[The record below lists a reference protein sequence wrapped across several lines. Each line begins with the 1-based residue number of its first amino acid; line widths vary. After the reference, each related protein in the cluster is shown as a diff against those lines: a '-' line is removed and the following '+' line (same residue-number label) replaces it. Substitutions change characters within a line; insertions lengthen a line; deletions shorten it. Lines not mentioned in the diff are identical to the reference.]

1 MRKRVHIVL
10 AVLLVAVAGV
20 IAWLGLRQREP
31 VYQGKRLSVWLQ
43 GYEFGVEAPEID
55 AAVRKVGT
63 NAIPYLL
70 PMLRAKDH
78 PALLKWWA
86 FANRHPALAR
96 FVEKHPSLDY
106 TRAETR
112 HLRAVRAFEALG
124 DDAKDAVPELIEM
137 YREGIAEPTPFGPS
151 SALSAIGPAA
161 ESAVPVLLKNLA
173 SGDSGMREG
182 AAGTL
187 GGIHSRAELVVP
199 ALQKA
204 LNDAASAVGFAAA
217 KSLGLYG
224 ERARPA
230 VPALLEKLKDPYPPM
245 GAVAAEALGRIHD
258 ESGFVVP
265 RLLDLLHAPDSLWRQ
280 NAAWA
285 LYEIGPDAKEAV
297 SALTQCLND
306 QEAAVREAAT
316 NALKTIDP
324 EAAAKAGVR

>member
-1 MRKRVHIVL
+1 MQKRVYVAL
-10 AVLLVAVAGV
+10 AVLLVALAGLT
-20 IAWLGLRQREP
+20 AWLGLRQREP

-43 GYEFGVEAPEID
+43 GYEFGLDAPEID
-55 AAVRKVGT
+55 AAVRKIGT
-63 NAIPYLL
+63 NAIPCLL
-70 PMLRAKDH
+70 HMFRAKDN
-78 PALLKWWA
+78 PALLKLLA

-106 TRAETR
+106 PRAETR

-124 DDAKDAVPELIEM
+124 KDAKDAVPELIEM

-151 SALSAIGPAA
+151 SALAAIGPAA

-173 SGDSGMREG
+173 SGDSRMREG
-182 AAGTL
+182 AAATL

-204 LNDAASAVGFAAA
+204 LSDPAGAVSFKAAD
-217 KSLGLYG
+217 SLGFFG
-224 ERARPA
+224 ESARPA
-230 VPALLEKLKDPYPPM
+230 VPTLLEKLKDPYPPM
-245 GAVAAEALGRIHD
+245 GAVAATALGRIND
-258 ESGFVVP
+258 QSGFVVP
-265 RLLDLLHAPDSLWRQ
+265 RLLEMLHATNGLWRK

-316 NALKTIDP
+316 NALKQIDP
-324 EAAAKAGVR
+324 EAAAKAGVK